1 MSDDL
6 QTDRAHAPRSTP
18 RWLRALAADFIARV
32 NDRGMTLSMP
42 AAETLL
48 AERIS
53 SLAGDLRISE
63 RSARAYVDHVA
74 LDGLAESLVA
84 SFHDEAPA
92 ADLFALPRTSAMGV
106 SDYGRLVAALAECA
120 QFFGTATQLGAEEC
134 RSRVLETAQLLA
146 LAGLMQAEHDGG
158 NDIAAPPA
166 MFARIE
172 RLLHT
177 VADLTHNPALQRA
190 LVKDAR
196 LACVAAA
203 RANISAGPPGSARPK
218 LAIVDTGREIPKDEQ
233 S

>member
-92 ADLFALPRTSAMGV
+92 ADLFALPRTSAMAV

-146 LAGLMQAEHDGG
+146 LAGLMQAEHGG
-158 NDIAAPPA
+158 NDIAPLPQRCSPELNGCFTPLPISPTTLLCNGLWSRMPA
-166 MFARIE
+166 W
-172 RLLHT
+172 
-177 VADLTHNPALQRA
+177 
-190 LVKDAR
+190 
-196 LACVAAA
+196 LAS
-203 RANISAGPPGSARPK
+203 RQPGRTARP
-218 LAIVDTGREIPKDEQ
+218 ARPAQRDRNWRSSTPAGR
-233 S
+233 